1 MTPAKG
7 KKLLPRVTRHFN
19 SQQLLTIL
27 TLLVACFTQLDVVRD
42 SPILNS
48 EVDSPE
54 RKEAERQTQLFLGTV
69 LQCILPV
76 VAKSNLRLI
85 GGLLGLFMERCE
97 LHIIAQSRVRML
109 LFDMFQIITC
119 VILQP
124 GLSLLTSFLSR
135 IEVIKAD
142 IASGVVD
149 TVEGPTEEDMLAW
162 YVLN

>member
-42 SPILNS
+42 APILNS

-97 LHIIAQSRVRML
+97 LHIIAQSRVCML

-119 VILQP
+119 VIL
-124 GLSLLTSFLSR
+124 
-135 IEVIKAD
+135 
-142 IASGVVD
+142 
-149 TVEGPTEEDMLAW
+149 
-162 YVLN
+162 